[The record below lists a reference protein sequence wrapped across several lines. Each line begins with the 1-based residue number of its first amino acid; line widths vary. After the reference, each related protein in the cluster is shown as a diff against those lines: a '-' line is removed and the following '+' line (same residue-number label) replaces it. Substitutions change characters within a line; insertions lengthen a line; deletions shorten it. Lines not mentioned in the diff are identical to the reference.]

1 MGSGLSFQ
9 CLSWLTG
16 NLLHLGLCTFFSHCL
31 RKLNWVTSPVNLKY
45 KYNNTYLLHHKLI
58 NTPTSRST
66 TRYEHS
72 ALFIGK
78 TPVWFS
84 NSECQGLYLCCW
96 HSQLNL
102 LFIPF
107 QSTFKL
113 STAWPVMSITVTWL
127 KHDKVEASRRICDE
141 AFLPTAFKSAVCT
154 RLKYIPNHC

>member
-1 MGSGLSFQ
+1 MCMLWHWSLLNQWQAGLWCSFHNGSRASLSVPQLADRPSPASGIVDVLQSLSQKVELGHQSCQPKVQIQ
-9 CLSWLTG
+9 C
-16 NLLHLGLCTFFSHCL
+16 
-31 RKLNWVTSPVNLKY
+31 K
-45 KYNNTYLLHHKLI
+45 YLLHHKLI
-58 NTPTSRST
+58 NTPTSRSI

-84 NSECQGLYLCCW
+84 NSEFQGLYLCCW

-113 STAWPVMSITVTWL
+113 STVWPVMSITVTWL
-127 KHDKVEASRRICDE
+127 KHDKVEAM
-141 AFLPTAFKSAVCT
+141 
-154 RLKYIPNHC
+154 